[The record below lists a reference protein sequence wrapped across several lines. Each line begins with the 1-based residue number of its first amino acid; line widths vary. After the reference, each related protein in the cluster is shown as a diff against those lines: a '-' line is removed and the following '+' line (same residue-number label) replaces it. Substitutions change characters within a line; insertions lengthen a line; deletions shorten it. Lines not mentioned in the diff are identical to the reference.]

1 MSRREIRLPAL
12 SATMEA
18 AVLIEWSVEPGDE
31 VREGQSIA
39 SVSTDKVDMD
49 LEAPFG
55 GTIVELVAA
64 AGDEVPLGGHLATV
78 ETEAD
83 DLLGG
88 LSFDQSP
95 ETEDVP
101 EPPPAAESENAPV
114 AESERGAGI
123 VPASPPARK
132 MARDR
137 GIDLSDVEPT
147 GRRGQVT
154 PADVAAHA
162 AKLEE
167 KDEPASTPRPEPPA
181 TPTPTP
187 RTAPT
192 EPSDAR
198 RAAIRRAT
206 AQVMTRSAAV
216 PQFTLYRTVDV
227 ESASR
232 SRGGTSWTT
241 VLVRALASA
250 LREHPELN
258 ARWDDETEGLIPFD
272 SLRVGL
278 AVDRPGSGLVVTSI
292 PDPDLQ
298 PLEDA
303 DAAVRALI
311 DRTRTGKIRPED
323 MAQGSVSLSNLGGL
337 GVDRFNALLFPPQ
350 PLIMSIGTIRHR
362 PTASSDGS
370 LRATLSAEIGL
381 TIDHRVADGADGAR
395 YLDTFVGALDAS

>member
-12 SATMEA
+12 SATMES
-18 AVLIEWSVEPGDE
+18 AVLIEWSVQPGDE
-31 VREGQSIA
+31 VREGQAIA

-49 LEAPFG
+49 LEAPFA

-64 AGDEVPLGGHLATV
+64 AGEEVPLGGHLATV

-88 LSFDQSP
+88 LSFDQSS
-95 ETEDVP
+95 ETEDVS
-101 EPPPAAESENAPV
+101 EPAPTAERAPV
-114 AESERGAGI
+114 ADSGRGAGI

-137 GIDLSDVEPT
+137 GIDLSEVDPT

-162 AKLEE
+162 TRLED
-167 KDEPASTPRPEPPA
+167 KTEPAPTPRPGPPA
-181 TPTPTP
+181 TPATVP

-241 VLVRALASA
+241 VLVRSLASA

-258 ARWDDETEGLIPFD
+258 ARWDDEAEGLIPFD

-292 PDPDLQ
+292 ADPDLQ

-362 PTASSDGS
+362 PTATSDGS
-370 LRATLSAEIGL
+370 LRATLTAEVGL

-395 YLDTFVGALDAS
+395 YLETFVRALDAS

>member
-12 SATMEA
+12 SATMES
-18 AVLIEWSVEPGDE
+18 AVLIEWSVQPGDE
-31 VREGQSIA
+31 VREGQAIA

-49 LEAPFG
+49 LEAPFA

-64 AGDEVPLGGHLATV
+64 AGEEVPLGGHLATV

-88 LSFDQSP
+88 LSFDESSGA
-95 ETEDVP
+95 EDVP
-101 EPPPAAESENAPV
+101 HPTQTAERAPV
-114 AESERGAGI
+114 SDSGRGAGI
-123 VPASPPARK
+123 VAASPPARK

-137 GIDLSDVEPT
+137 GIDLSDIDPT

-162 AKLEE
+162 ARLEE
-167 KDEPASTPRPEPPA
+167 KTEPAPTPRSEPPA
-181 TPTPTP
+181 APPAPSPP
-187 RTAPT
+187 RTAPA

-258 ARWDDETEGLIPFD
+258 ARWDDEAEGLIPFD

-292 PDPDLQ
+292 ADPDLQ

-337 GVDRFNALLFPPQ
+337 GVDTFNALLFPPQ

-370 LRATLSAEIGL
+370 LRATLTAEVGL

-395 YLDTFVGALDAS
+395 YLETFVRALDAS